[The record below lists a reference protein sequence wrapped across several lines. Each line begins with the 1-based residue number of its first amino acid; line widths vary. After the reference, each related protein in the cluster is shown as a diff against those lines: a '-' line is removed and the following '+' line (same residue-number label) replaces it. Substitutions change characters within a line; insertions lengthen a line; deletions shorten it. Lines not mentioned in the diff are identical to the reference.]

1 MECKSTAADEG
12 KGFHDFVRELAAY
25 AEGELEDPAARDLV
39 ARIQREPHLRKTA
52 AEVCTAVTEL
62 RQIYSR
68 SDVTELP
75 EAMVN
80 LLRLVP
86 LHVPPKF
93 AHRVDRG

>member
-1 MECKSTAADEG
+1 MARVV

-25 AEGELEDPAARDLV
+25 AEGELEDPAARALV
-39 ARIQREPHLRKTA
+39 ARIQREPHVRKTA

-75 EAMVN
+75 DTMVT
-80 LLRLVP
+80 LLRLFP
-86 LHVPPKF
+86 LHVPPRF
-93 AHRVDRG
+93 ARRVDRG